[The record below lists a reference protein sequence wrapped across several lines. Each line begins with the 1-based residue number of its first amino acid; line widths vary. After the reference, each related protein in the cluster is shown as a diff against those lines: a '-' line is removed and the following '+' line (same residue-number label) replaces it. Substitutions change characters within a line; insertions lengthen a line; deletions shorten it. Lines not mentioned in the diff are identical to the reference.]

1 MEPWQRLDAATP
13 DAARDLLRSCC
24 GSSRWVDRMV
34 ARRPFDNTHALLA
47 AAREE
52 WFALSE
58 ADWREAFSH
67 HPKIGD
73 RDPLAR
79 RFASTRHLSER
90 EQQGVNSAPEDVL
103 TSLADGNRTYE
114 DRFGYIFIVCATG
127 RSASEMLSLL
137 RSRLDNDPA
146 DEIRLAADEQAKITE
161 IRLLG
166 LT

>member
-1 MEPWQRLDAATP
+1 MEPWHRLDAATP
-13 DAARDLLRSCC
+13 GAARDLLRACC
-24 GSSRWVDRMV
+24 GASRWVDRMV
-34 ARRPFDNTHALLA
+34 ARRPFDNDAALLA

-67 HPKIGD
+67 HPKIGG
-73 RDPLAR
+73 RDALAR
-79 RFASTRHLSER
+79 RFAATHHLSER
-90 EQQGVNSAPEDVL
+90 EQQGVSAASEDVL
-103 TSLADGNRTYE
+103 ASLARGNRTYE

-127 RSASEMLSLL
+127 RSAGEMLSLL
-137 RSRLDNDPA
+137 QSRLDNDPA
-146 DEIRLAADEQAKITE
+146 EEIRIAAREQAKITE